1 MKKNS
6 MITFED
12 GTKYVLLDE
21 SFVNDIKYFFAVEVN
36 KENENP
42 TTNYEVFEEVIEDGE
57 KYLDFLDECDFKQ
70 ALLLDFTNNYMNEVT
85 DILDGNKNI
94 DE

>member
-6 MITFED
+6 MITLED

-21 SFVNDIKYFFAVEVN
+21 SIVNDKKYFFAVEIN
-36 KENENP
+36 KENEFP
-42 TTNYEVFEEVIEDGE
+42 TTKYEVLEEVIENDE

-70 ALLLDFTNNYMNEVT
+70 ALLLDFTNNYMNEVV
-85 DILDGNKNI
+85 DIIDGKNDI
-94 DE
+94 NE